1 VRRQLIATVCQQQT
15 ISCRRACG
23 LIGLSRSSYYEECQP
38 DPNLELRAALR
49 QHAARRRR
57 FGYRRLHVLL
67 AREGWQVNHK
77 RVLRVYQEE
86 RLQVKQRR
94 RKATR
99 QARTEKPVAAD
110 RMNQR
115 WALDFVSDQLANGR
129 RFRLLTVVDVFTR
142 ECLAVEVD
150 TSLTGQRVTR
160 VLERLQELRG
170 RPEALRTDN
179 GPEFAGRALDGWAY
193 ARGVKLEFIE
203 PGKPMQNGY
212 VESFNGKIRDEC
224 LNEHWFNGLEEARQI
239 VEQWRQD
246 YNEQRPHSALGNQT
260 PREFARAAASPPRG
274 AQELKSIEQKPNPE
288 VKPSLRLS

>member
-1 VRRQLIATVCQQQT
+1 M
-15 ISCRRACG
+15 
-23 LIGLSRSSYYEECQP
+23 GLSRSSYYYEYQA
-38 DPNLELRAALR
+38 DPNRELRAALR
-49 QHAARRRR
+49 QQAARRRR

-67 AREGWQVNHK
+67 AREGWKINHK

-99 QARTEKPVAAD
+99 QARAEKPVAAQ
-110 RMNQR
+110 RANQR

-160 VLERLQELRG
+160 VLERLQAVRG
-170 RPEALRTDN
+170 RPEGLRTDN
-179 GPEFAGRALDGWAY
+179 GPEFAGHALDNWAY
-193 ARGVKLEFIE
+193 AQGVKLDFIE
-203 PGKPMQNGY
+203 PGKPMQNGH

-224 LNEHWFNGLEEARQI
+224 LNEHWFSDLEEVRQI

-260 PREFARAAASPPRG
+260 PREFALAAASPPRG
-274 AQELKSIEQKPNPE
+274 AEGFSIEQKPNLE
-288 VKPSLRLS
+288 IKPSPRLT